1 MTISENCCIMTEA
14 GMTDQG
20 GGPVCL
26 HIGDL
31 PLHTRTFL
39 APMAGVSDLAYR
51 LICRE
56 MGVELS
62 WTEMVSAKA
71 MFYGN
76 RGTEQLLQRAPGD
89 GLTAVQ
95 LFGSD
100 PDIMA
105 DMAVRLE
112 ESFDIIDVNMGCPV
126 PKVVNNHEGSALM
139 LDPPLVSRIL
149 ETMAKR
155 LHKPLTVKIRKGFD
169 EQHVNA
175 VEIARRAEDAG
186 AAAVAVHGRTRA
198 QAYSGRAD
206 WNIIREVKAAVKI
219 PVIGNGDIFT
229 PEAALRMRAE
239 TGCDAV
245 MVARGAEGNPW
256 IFRDIFT
263 LERGEELPAAPDRA
277 ERARVMRRHAEL
289 QLEEKGERVGLQEM
303 RKHLAWYT
311 AGIPGAAELRRI
323 ASALSSREELD
334 SFLDLFLQVDK
345 SAGERV

>member
-1 MTISENCCIMTEA
+1 MTEA
-14 GMTDQG
+14 GMTDQ

-256 IFRDIFT
+256 IFRDIFA
-263 LERGEELPAAPDRA
+263 LERREELPAAPDRA